1 MSIAFCIPTTSRG
14 LDIKDITESPLYKV
28 VLKSLPET
36 EITFYVGYDDD
47 DPIFTIQ
54 EQRDKLKDYNISW
67 LSVNVEKGHVT
78 EIWNRLGRK
87 AIEDGFKYLYILGDD
102 ILFENKPFLEPWIA
116 KLKKQNNLGWVAGFS
131 GNNRIPTQFFIHKT
145 HYDIFNYIYH
155 PMIKNWWC
163 DDFMY

>member
-54 EQRDKLKDYNISW
+54 EQRDKLKDYNIAG
-67 LSVNVEKGHVT
+67 LAQ
-78 EIWNRLGRK
+78 RLISIGMRNLPLDK
-87 AIEDGFKYLYILGDD
+87 ESIEYIDLD
-102 ILFENKPFLEPWIA
+102 
-116 KLKKQNNLGWVAGFS
+116 
-131 GNNRIPTQFFIHKT
+131 
-145 HYDIFNYIYH
+145 
-155 PMIKNWWC
+155 
-163 DDFMY
+163 